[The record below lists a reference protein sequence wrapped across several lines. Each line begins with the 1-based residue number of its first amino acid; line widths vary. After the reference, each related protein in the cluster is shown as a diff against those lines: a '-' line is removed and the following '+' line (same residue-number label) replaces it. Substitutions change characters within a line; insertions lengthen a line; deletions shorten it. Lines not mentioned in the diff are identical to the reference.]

1 MKVQIRRVLGIDPG
15 TGRTGWAVVE
25 GNNARQ
31 TLVACGCFETESNS
45 AAPGR
50 LLKILDFVTGLVD
63 EFGIGEAAVED
74 LFFAKNAKTAI
85 RVGEARGVVV
95 VALTQKKVPVFDYTP
110 LQVKATVTGY
120 GNADKKQVQ
129 TMVKSILKLESVP
142 KPDDAADAVAVALTH
157 LFTNKQLV

>member
-1 MKVQIRRVLGIDPG
+1 MNSQIKRVLGIDPG

-31 TLVACGCFETESNS
+31 ALIACGCFETTTNS
-45 AAPGR
+45 KQAHR
-50 LLKILDFVTGLVD
+50 LEKIYEKIQELVV
-63 EFGIGEAAVED
+63 EYAVVEAAVED
-74 LFFAKNAKTAI
+74 LFFATNAKTAI

-95 VALTQKKVPVFDYTP
+95 VAITQKKVPVYDYTP
-110 LQVKATVTGY
+110 LQVKSTVTGY

-129 TMVKSILKLESVP
+129 MMVKSILKLESVP

-157 LFTNKQLV
+157 LFTNKALT